1 MTELSNASIK
11 NLNKNELKI
20 ELTNRGLGTQGTKE
34 VLLNRLLKAIQ
45 DMDTRITE
53 SKSRNKAN
61 EIEKITSNIS
71 DASVS
76 IELVKEIFTNMFKEQ
91 EEKFLNIVRNG
102 ISDTNAR
109 LVRLTQ
115 EISDNNIKLNDLSK
129 ETDDLKLSIETSQEI
144 TDEKF
149 KDINKKLNNDKKQ
162 HGNEID
168 ELWQENEYLC
178 EKLRDIEDRCRRDNL
193 RIDGLQEVENETWEQ
208 TENILKGMIQE
219 KLEIQDINIERAH
232 RVGST
237 SNTSP
242 RTVVAKFSS
251 FNGKQLV
258 LSAAKKLKGQNIYI
272 NEDFSKKTMDI
283 RKEKWKSVKSL
294 RSQGKYAI
302 LVYDKIVVKGNFRK
316 R

>member
-61 EIEKITSNIS
+61 EMEKITSNIS

-91 EEKFLNIVRNG
+91 EEKLLNIVRNG

-109 LVRLTQ
+109 LDRLTQ

-149 KDINKKLNNDKKQ
+149 KEINKKLNNDKQQ

-168 ELWQENEYLC
+168 ELWQENEYLR

-208 TENILKGMIQE
+208 TEKILKGMIQE
-219 KLEIQDINIERAH
+219 KLEIQDVNIERAH

-251 FNGKQLV
+251 FKGKQLV

-272 NEDFSKKTMDI
+272 NEDFSKETMDI